1 MCSAPV
7 VAAII
12 LAAGRGARF
21 SADENKLLAPLDGQP
36 LLRHVAETALASRAS
51 RVIVV
56 TGHEQREVA
65 AALAGLPV
73 SYAHNMD
80 YASGLA
86 SSLRIGLA
94 AAEQADGALIL
105 LGDMP
110 AVSAPVLDALMTAFE
125 AAPHCAAVVPVCQG
139 VRGNPVLLARTLFPQ
154 LERLRGD
161 EGARRLLR
169 RVDGV
174 VELSI
179 DDPGILADVDTP
191 ADLVRL
197 TRSRYS
203 RS

>member
-1 MCSAPV
+1 MRGAPV

-36 LLRHVAETALASRAS
+36 LLRHVAATALVSRAS

-56 TGHEQREVA
+56 TGHKPDAVA
-65 AALAGLPV
+65 AALDGLPV
-73 SYAHNMD
+73 NYAHNMD
-80 YASGLA
+80 FASGLA

-94 AAEQADGALIL
+94 AADQADGALIL

-110 AVSAPVLDALMTAFE
+110 GVSAGVLDALMTAFE

-139 VRGNPVLLARTLFPQ
+139 ARGNPVLLARRLFPQ
-154 LERLRGD
+154 LAQLRGD

-169 RVDGV
+169 SMDGV

-179 DDPGILADVDTP
+179 DDASILADVDTP
-191 ADLVRL
+191 ADLALL

>member
-1 MCSAPV
+1 MRRAPV

-21 SADENKLLAPLDGQP
+21 GADENKLLAPLDGQP
-36 LLRHVAETALASRAS
+36 LLRHVAETALASRAC
-51 RVIVV
+51 RVVVV

-80 YASGLA
+80 FSSGLA

-94 AAEQADGALIL
+94 AADQVDGALIL

-110 AVSAPVLDALMTAFE
+110 DVSAPVLDALITAFE
-125 AAPHCAAVVPVCQG
+125 ATPHCAAVVPVCHG
-139 VRGNPVLLARTLFPQ
+139 ERGNPVLLARGLFPQ
-154 LERLRGD
+154 LAQLRGD

-179 DDPGILADVDTP
+179 DDARILADVDTP

-197 TRSRYS
+197 TRSRYL

>member
-1 MCSAPV
+1 MRRAPV

-51 RVIVV
+51 RVVVV
-56 TGHEQREVA
+56 TGHKPDEIA

-73 SYAHNMD
+73 SYVHNMD
-80 YASGLA
+80 FASGLA

-94 AAEQADGALIL
+94 AADQVDGALIL

-110 AVSAPVLDALMTAFE
+110 GVSASVLDALITAFE
-125 AAPHCAAVVPVCQG
+125 AAPHCAAVVPICQG
-139 VRGNPVLLARTLFPQ
+139 ERGNPVLLARALFPQ
-154 LERLRGD
+154 LAQLRGD

-179 DDPGILADVDTP
+179 NDPSILADVDTP
-191 ADLVRL
+191 ADLASFK
-197 TRSRYS
+197 RS
-203 RS
+203 

>member
-1 MCSAPV
+1 MRGAPV

-56 TGHEQREVA
+56 TGHKSDAVA
-65 AALAGLPV
+65 AALDGLPV
-73 SYAHNMD
+73 SYVHNMD
-80 YASGLA
+80 FASGLA

-110 AVSAPVLDALMTAFE
+110 GVSAPVLDALITAFE
-125 AAPHCAAVVPVCQG
+125 ATPHCAAVVPVCQG
-139 VRGNPVLLARTLFPQ
+139 ERGNPVLLARGLFPQ
-154 LERLRGD
+154 LAQLRGD
-161 EGARRLLR
+161 EGARRVLR
-169 RVDGV
+169 SIDGV
-174 VELSI
+174 VELSL
-179 DDPGILADVDTP
+179 DDPSILADVDTP
-191 ADLVRL
+191 ADLASL
-197 TRSRYS
+197 IRS
-203 RS
+203 